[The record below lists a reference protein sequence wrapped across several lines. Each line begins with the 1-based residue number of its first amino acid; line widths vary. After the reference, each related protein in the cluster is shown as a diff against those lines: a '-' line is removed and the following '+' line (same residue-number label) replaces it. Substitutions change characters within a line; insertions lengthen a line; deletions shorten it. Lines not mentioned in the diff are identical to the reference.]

1 MGVILQKDKS
11 VYETHRFKLENN
23 RFYAFTD
30 GLSESLNSQGDE
42 IGIDGSLKIIE
53 QNFNTDSSKQL
64 SDISNSVINTSG
76 DNKLNDD
83 LTLISIGK

>member
-11 VYETHRFKLENN
+11 VYNVMKTKLEDK
-23 RFYAFTD
+23 RFFAFTD
-30 GLSESLNSQGDE
+30 GLSESLNSAGKE

-53 QNFNTDSSKQL
+53 ENFNLDSSKQL
-64 SDISNSVINTSG
+64 SDISNSVIKNAGS
-76 DNKLNDD
+76 KLSDD